1 MMGSIKME
9 HDMKTTIVSLVLFS
23 CMAFYGCSSDDT
35 TGAAGS
41 RQGAQGD
48 QAQISQAETMEEI
61 WSSDLDPA
69 EKARRV
75 QELLARSEN

>member
-1 MMGSIKME
+1 
-9 HDMKTTIVSLVLFS
+9 MKTTIGSLLLFS

-35 TGAAGS
+35 SGTTGSG
-41 RQGAQGD
+41 QGAGGEQE
-48 QAQISQAETMEEI
+48 QVSQAETMEEI
-61 WSSDLDPA
+61 WASDLDPA